1 MGTLGGFALPF
12 GPPPASSSP
21 LALLGLAKPS
31 REWWAAGEGG
41 REAPGAG
48 RVAGRP
54 EVPAGGRA
62 GGLPTR
68 VHSGTLGGFAP
79 RFGHHAILAKGRS
92 LRHNRDVLPTP
103 STSPPKTVWA
113 VLDVVR
119 WTTAHFEKHG
129 LTSARLDAELLAAH
143 AFGMSRIELYAHFDR
158 PLAAAELASYR
169 DLVSRR
175 LAGQPVAYLLG
186 HKEFWSLDLL
196 VDPRVL
202 IPRPDSETLVE
213 EAFDRLA
220 DPAAALRIAD
230 VGTGSGALAL
240 ALAKERPEAQVF
252 ATDISPDAL
261 AVARA
266 NAERLGLAI
275 TFIQGDLDQPL
286 ALAGPFDLIVAN
298 LPYIPSADID
308 GLAADVRSEPRLAL
322 DGGADGLVL
331 VRRLVAGAPDLLQ
344 PGGCLALEVG
354 AGQAG
359 AVKQLLRAVGFGGVR
374 SRQDLAGIE
383 RVVSGVKGTSS

>member
-1 MGTLGGFALPF
+1 MVRRRRSRR
-12 GPPPASSSP
+12 AS
-21 LALLGLAKPS
+21 
-31 REWWAAGEGG
+31 
-41 REAPGAG
+41 
-48 RVAGRP
+48 
-54 EVPAGGRA
+54 
-62 GGLPTR
+62 
-68 VHSGTLGGFAP
+68 
-79 RFGHHAILAKGRS
+79 HAILANRRS

-103 STSPPKTVWA
+103 SASPPKTVWA
-113 VLDVVR
+113 VLDVLR

-129 LTSARLDAELLAAH
+129 VASARLDAELLAAH

-169 DLVSRR
+169 ELVSRR
-175 LAGQPVAYLLG
+175 LAGQSVAYLLG

-202 IPRPDSETLVE
+202 VPRPDSETLIE
-213 EAFDRLA
+213 EALDRLA
-220 DPAAALRIAD
+220 GPGAGLRIAD

-266 NAERLGLAI
+266 NAERLSLTV
-275 TFIQGDLDQPL
+275 TFLEGDLDQPL
-286 ALAGPFDLIVAN
+286 VSAGRFDLIVAN

-322 DGGADGLVL
+322 DGGADGLAL
-331 VRRLVAGAPDLLQ
+331 VRRLVATAPELLQ
-344 PGGCLALEVG
+344 PEGCLALEVG
-354 AGQAG
+354 AGQAS
-359 AVKQLLRAVGFGGVR
+359 AVEELLGVTGFAGVR
-374 SRQDLAGIE
+374 SRRDLAGIE
-383 RVVSGVKGTSS
+383 RVVSGLKGTSS

>member
-1 MGTLGGFALPF
+1 ML
-12 GPPPASSSP
+12 
-21 LALLGLAKPS
+21 
-31 REWWAAGEGG
+31 
-41 REAPGAG
+41 
-48 RVAGRP
+48 
-54 EVPAGGRA
+54 
-62 GGLPTR
+62 
-68 VHSGTLGGFAP
+68 
-79 RFGHHAILAKGRS
+79 
-92 LRHNRDVLPTP
+92 DVL
-103 STSPPKTVWA
+103 
-113 VLDVVR
+113 R
-119 WTTAHFEKHG
+119 WTTARFERHG
-129 LTSARLDAELLAAH
+129 LASARLDAELLAAH

-158 PLAAAELASYR
+158 PLAAAELATYR

-175 LAGQPVAYLLG
+175 LAGEPVAYLLG

-213 EAFDRLA
+213 EALDRLA
-220 DPAAALRIAD
+220 GSGAGLRIAD

-266 NAERLGLAI
+266 NAERLRLAVS
-275 TFIQGDLDQPL
+275 FLQGDLNQPL
-286 ALAGPFDLIVAN
+286 GGRFDLIVAN

-308 GLAADVRSEPRLAL
+308 GLAADVLREPRLAL
-322 DGGADGLVL
+322 DGGADGLAL

-354 AGQAG
+354 AGQASG
-359 AVKQLLRAVGFGGVR
+359 VEELLREAGLGGVR
-374 SRQDLAGIE
+374 SRRDLAGIE

>member
-1 MGTLGGFALPF
+1 M
-12 GPPPASSSP
+12 
-21 LALLGLAKPS
+21 
-31 REWWAAGEGG
+31 
-41 REAPGAG
+41 
-48 RVAGRP
+48 
-54 EVPAGGRA
+54 
-62 GGLPTR
+62 LPTL
-68 VHSGTLGGFAP
+68 SA
-79 RFGHHAILAKGRS
+79 
-92 LRHNRDVLPTP
+92 
-103 STSPPKTVWA
+103 SPPKPAWA
-113 VLDVVR
+113 VLDVLR

-129 LTSARLDAELLAAH
+129 LASARLDAELLAAH

-175 LAGQPVAYLLG
+175 LAGEPVAYLLG

-196 VDPRVL
+196 VDSRVL

-213 EAFDRLA
+213 EALDRITGPSA
-220 DPAAALRIAD
+220 RIAD

-240 ALAKERPEAQVF
+240 ALAKARPEAQVF

-266 NAERLGLAI
+266 NAERLGLAV
-275 TFIQGDLDQPL
+275 TFLQGDLAQPL
-286 ALAGPFDLIVAN
+286 VSAGRFDLIVAN

-322 DGGADGLVL
+322 DGGADGLAL
-331 VRRLVAGAPDLLQ
+331 VRRLVAGAPEVLQ

-359 AVKQLLRAVGFGGVR
+359 AVAELLRGAGFGGVG
-374 SRQDLAGIE
+374 SRRDLAGIE

>member
-1 MGTLGGFALPF
+1 M
-12 GPPPASSSP
+12 
-21 LALLGLAKPS
+21 AKAQFT
-31 REWWAAGEGG
+31 W
-41 REAPGAG
+41 
-48 RVAGRP
+48 
-54 EVPAGGRA
+54 
-62 GGLPTR
+62 
-68 VHSGTLGGFAP
+68 
-79 RFGHHAILAKGRS
+79 ILANQRS
-92 LRHNRDVLPTP
+92 LGHNPGVLPTL
-103 STSPPKTVWA
+103 SASPPKPAWA
-113 VLDVVR
+113 VLDVLR

-129 LTSARLDAELLAAH
+129 MPSARLDAELLAAH

-175 LAGQPVAYLLG
+175 LAGEPVAYLLG

-196 VDPRVL
+196 VDSRVL
-202 IPRPDSETLVE
+202 IPRPDTETLVE
-213 EAFDRLA
+213 EALDRIA
-220 DPAAALRIAD
+220 GPGARIAD

-240 ALAKERPEAQVF
+240 ALAKARPEAQVF

-266 NAERLGLAI
+266 NAERLGLAVA
-275 TFIQGDLDQPL
+275 FLQGDLAQPL
-286 ALAGPFDLIVAN
+286 LSAGRFDLMVAN
-298 LPYIPSADID
+298 LPYVPSADID

-331 VRRLVAGAPDLLQ
+331 VRRLVAGAPEVLQ

-359 AVKQLLRAVGFGGVR
+359 AVAELLRGAGFGGVA
-374 SRQDLAGIE
+374 SRRDLAGIE
-383 RVVSGVKGTSS
+383 RVVAGVKGNSS

>member
-1 MGTLGGFALPF
+1 LQRT
-12 GPPPASSSP
+12 
-21 LALLGLAKPS
+21 
-31 REWWAAGEGG
+31 
-41 REAPGAG
+41 
-48 RVAGRP
+48 
-54 EVPAGGRA
+54 
-62 GGLPTR
+62 
-68 VHSGTLGGFAP
+68 
-79 RFGHHAILAKGRS
+79 AILANQQYLG
-92 LRHNRDVLPTP
+92 HNPDVLPTL
-103 STSPPKTVWA
+103 SASPPKTVWA
-113 VLDVVR
+113 VLDVLR
-119 WTTAHFEKHG
+119 WTTAHFERHG
-129 LTSARLDAELLAAH
+129 LASARLDAELLAAR

-158 PLAAAELASYR
+158 PLVAAELASYR

-175 LAGQPVAYLLG
+175 LAGEPVAYLLG

-213 EAFDRLA
+213 EALDRVA
-220 DPAAALRIAD
+220 GPDARIAD

-240 ALAKERPEAQVF
+240 ALAKARPEAQVF

-266 NAERLGLAI
+266 NAERLGLAV
-275 TFIQGDLDQPL
+275 TFLQGDLVVPL
-286 ALAGPFDLIVAN
+286 LPAGRFDLIVAN

-322 DGGADGLVL
+322 DGGADGLTL
-331 VRRLVAGAPDLLQ
+331 VRRLVAEAPGVLQ

-359 AVKQLLRAVGFGGVR
+359 AVAELLRGSGLGGVR
-374 SRQDLAGIE
+374 SRRDLAGIE
-383 RVVSGVKGTSS
+383 RAVSGVKGTAS